1 MTAQTDTER
10 ELAGMIIEVLNLPDV
25 KADGILPEAPLF
37 GDGMGLDSIDALE
50 IAVAIAQRYGVQL
63 RAEDEATKK
72 VFASLRSLARHIDT
86 HRGATRES

>member
-1 MTAQTDTER
+1 MTAQTNTER
-10 ELAGMIIEVLNLPDV
+10 DLASMIVEVLNLPDV

-72 VFASLRSLARHIDT
+72 VFTNLRSLARHIDT
-86 HRGATRES
+86 HRGANLAS